1 MEPKRKDL
9 VGAKDGPA
17 YYAAGKHTL
26 WRDIR
31 AVLHPPYTAW
41 HLSYVVMGSLIGPT
55 VNWSYLG
62 ATVLAFFLAVGVA
75 AHSLDELKG
84 RPLETSIS
92 SHILIMA
99 SVIGLAGAVSIGVIG
114 VYKLGPFFALF
125 VIIGT
130 VLVVAYN
137 LELFGGRIHTDL
149 GFALAWG
156 AFPVLAAAFAQ
167 EQSLRAPA
175 IALALSGALLSAAQR
190 SLSNPAR
197 LIRRQAVSVEGRIV
211 LADGIV
217 QILDRSALLAP
228 LEKAL
233 RFLSWATIA
242 FAMTLILFRLTI

>member
-1 MEPKRKDL
+1 M
-9 VGAKDGPA
+9 
-17 YYAAGKHTL
+17 
-26 WRDIR
+26 
-31 AVLHPPYTAW
+31 
-41 HLSYVVMGSLIGPT
+41 
-55 VNWSYLG
+55 NWSYLG

-84 RPLETSIS
+84 RPLGTSLS

-99 SVIGLAGAVSIGVIG
+99 SVIGLAGAVTIGIIG

-167 EQSLRAPA
+167 ERSLRAPA
-175 IALALSGALLSAAQR
+175 IALALGAALLSAAQR

-197 LIRRQAVSVEGRIV
+197 LIRRQVVSVEGRIV

-228 LEKAL
+228 LEKDL
-233 RFLSWATIA
+233 RFMSWATIA
-242 FAMTLILFRLTI
+242 FAITLILFRLTI